1 MPVRNIVTIVVAAI
15 VSVVCF
21 EKASHSRYARTLVHA
36 MQIIENNYVDEVSQ
50 RQLFENAMDG
60 MASQLDEYSG
70 YIGPK
75 LFDRFQQ
82 SIDQEFIGIGIYVEG
97 PPETDELRV
106 VNPIFDS
113 PAFKAGL
120 RAGDVILEID
130 GESTV
135 GMKVDD
141 AVARIKGLVGSSVE
155 LAFQHASSQSPETV
169 SVRREHIKTASVLG
183 DTRGSDGHWN
193 YVLAEHPQIGY
204 VRITTFGERTAEELE
219 EVLKAKD
226 NDSDALIID
235 LRGNAGGLL
244 EAAVRVSDMFVDRGV
259 IVSTQGRRP
268 TDETVISATPEA
280 TCFDKSIPIVVL
292 VDRFSASASEIV
304 AACLK
309 DHGRATIVGQR
320 TWGKGTVQ
328 NVIPLEGGSS
338 ALKLTTARYYRPNG
352 TNIHRTSKLTEADDW
367 GVRPSKDC
375 EVILEEDDY
384 RKVFEQR
391 RDRDLIR
398 DADVEGSAEQ
408 RFDPQL
414 DRAVEQFAE
423 AAKTAA

>member
-15 VSVVCF
+15 ISVVCF
-21 EKASHSRYARTLVHA
+21 EQAVHSRYARTLVQA
-36 MQIIENNYVDEVSQ
+36 MQIIEGTYVDKVSQ
-50 RQLFENAMDG
+50 RQLFENAMNG
-60 MASQLDEYSG
+60 MASELDEYSG
-70 YIGPK
+70 YISPS
-75 LFDRFQQ
+75 LFERFQQ
-82 SIDQEFIGIGIYVEG
+82 SIDQQFIGIGIYVEG
-97 PPETDELRV
+97 PPESDELRV
-106 VNPIFDS
+106 VNPIFES

-130 GESTV
+130 GESTL

-141 AVARIKGLVGSSVE
+141 AVARIKGLEGTSVQLTVRHPRSE
-155 LAFQHASSQSPETV
+155 DPETV
-169 SVRREHIKTASVLG
+169 SVRREQIRTPSVLG
-183 DTRGSDGHWN
+183 DTRGSDGRWN
-193 YVLAEHPQIGY
+193 FVLAEDPRIGY
-204 VRITTFGERTAEELE
+204 VRITTFGERTAEELA
-219 EVLKAKD
+219 EVITSPD
-226 NDSDALIID
+226 YDVDALILD

-244 EAAVRVSDMFVDRGV
+244 DAAVRVSDMFVDEGV
-259 IVSTQGRRP
+259 IVSTQGRRAV
-268 TDETVISATPEA
+268 DEVVSNATLESPS
-280 TCFDKSIPIVVL
+280 FDGGIPLVVL

-328 NVIPLEGGSS
+328 NVIPLEGGRS

-352 TNIHRTSKLTEADDW
+352 ANIHRTSDLTEEDDW
-367 GVRPSKDC
+367 GVRPSPGCDVVLSD
-375 EVILEEDDY
+375 EDY

-398 DADVEGSAEQ
+398 DVDPDTAAEP

-414 DRAVEQFAE
+414 ERAIQQVARP
-423 AAKTAA
+423 AARP